1 MLVRRAAL
9 ALRLGAT
16 FFFFIAIALIIKPS
30 NVAIFFGY
38 TNRSLTPELL
48 WTLRVMGTT
57 LFIPAL
63 LGPLVAA
70 FAGERGLRQA
80 AAGLAFISLGIS
92 TTVLLTPGRW
102 VWGKVTFAG
111 LGILFSLLYFYALR
125 GRGRNR

>member
-9 ALRLGAT
+9 TLRLAAT
-16 FFFFIAIALIIKPS
+16 ICFFLAIALIIKPA
-30 NVAIFFGY
+30 NVATFFGY
-38 TNRSLTPELL
+38 RTSSLTPELI
-48 WTLRVMGTT
+48 WTLRLLGASF
-57 LFIPAL
+57 LIPAL

-92 TTVLLTPGRW
+92 TALFFTPGAW
-102 VWGKVTFAG
+102 AWGKVAFAG
-111 LGILFSLLYFYALR
+111 VGYIFALLYFFALR

>member
-9 ALRLGAT
+9 TLRLGAT
-16 FFFFIAIALIIKPS
+16 LCFFLAIALIINPS
-30 NVAIFFGY
+30 AVATFFGY
-38 TNRSLTPELL
+38 GSKSLTPELL
-48 WTLRVMGTT
+48 WTLRIMGAS

-63 LGPLVAA
+63 LGPLLAA

-92 TTVLLTPGRW
+92 TTILLTPGRW
-102 VWGKVTFAG
+102 AWGKLTFAG
-111 LGILFSLLYFYALR
+111 MGYVLSLLYFYALR

>member
-1 MLVRRAAL
+1 MLVARTAL

-16 FFFFIAIALIIKPS
+16 VFFFAALALIIKP
-30 NVAIFFGY
+30 ATAATFFGFP
-38 TNRSLTPELL
+38 TTSFSPELL
-48 WTLRVMGTT
+48 WTVRIMGATF
-57 LFIPAL
+57 LMPAL

-92 TTVLLTPGRW
+92 TTLLFTPGRW
-102 VWGKVTFAG
+102 ATGKLAVVA
-111 LGILFSLLYFYALR
+111 LGYLFSLMYFFALK

>member
-1 MLVRRAAL
+1 MLIRRAAL
-9 ALRLGAT
+9 TLRLGAT
-16 FFFFIAIALIIKPS
+16 IFFFAAVVLIIKPG
-30 NVAIFFGY
+30 NVATFFGY
-38 TNRSLTPELL
+38 SSRSLSPELL

-57 LFIPAL
+57 LFLPAL

-92 TTVLLTPGRW
+92 TTILLTPGRW
-102 VWGKVTFAG
+102 AWGKLTFAG
-111 LGILFSLLYFYALR
+111 IGYLFALLYFYALR

>member
-9 ALRLGAT
+9 TLRLGAT
-16 FFFFIAIALIIKPS
+16 VFFFAAVALIIKPS
-30 NVAIFFGY
+30 NVATFFGY
-38 TNRSLTPELL
+38 RAQALTPELL
-48 WTLRVMGTT
+48 WTLRVMGSSF
-57 LFIPAL
+57 LIPAL

-92 TTVLLTPGRW
+92 TTIFFTPGAW
-102 VWGKVTFAG
+102 AWGKITCAGVGYIFA
-111 LGILFSLLYFYALR
+111 LLYFYALR